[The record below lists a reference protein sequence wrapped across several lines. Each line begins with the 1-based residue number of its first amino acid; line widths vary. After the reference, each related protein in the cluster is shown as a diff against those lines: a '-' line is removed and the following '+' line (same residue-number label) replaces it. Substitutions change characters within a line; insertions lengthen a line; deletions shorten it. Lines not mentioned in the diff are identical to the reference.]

1 MAKSGSPRLPWTAYH
16 IRSTGALGTDTHC
29 VWNVAPWSVLTLLDR
44 LVRFCRSEKKMSPF
58 LSSANSVSPPPWKQV
73 RGFPS
78 PTWPGIIWKLL
89 PWSSDCQMKLCAVDE
104 PLGTLE
110 YQRSLPSI
118 AMSGSKP
125 DRCWSTTTSWEKRSA
140 GSRGADALAPAT
152 RAPMDTDRVPA
163 AASSR
168 TGRRGMVNSGA
179 GRRKVDLRDTT
190 TELPEGNEKSCSA
203 PGDDVVTDPEGAGQ
217 TRPPVGEVRVPGGS
231 REHLPRPP
239 ADGHELVGEAG
250 VQRSQCRRGAGRE
263 RLVDRLV
270 ELGRPRVDV
279 TRGLHVVTGG
289 AVAHDEQG
297 HPVRGV
303 GQVGT
308 DLRAVGWVE
317 RRVHHDERPLP
328 AAREVRADQDRQR

>member
-1 MAKSGSPRLPWTAYH
+1 
-16 IRSTGALGTDTHC
+16 
-29 VWNVAPWSVLTLLDR
+29 
-44 LVRFCRSEKKMSPF
+44 
-58 LSSANSVSPPPWKQV
+58 
-73 RGFPS
+73 
-78 PTWPGIIWKLL
+78 
-89 PWSSDCQMKLCAVDE
+89 MKLCAVDE

-125 DRCWSTTTSWEKRSA
+125 DRCWATTTSWEKRSA

-168 TGRRGMVNSGA
+168 TGGRGMVNSGA

-203 PGDDVVTDPEGAGQ
+203 PGDDVVTDPEGDGQ

-239 ADGHELVGEAG
+239 ADAHELVGEAG
-250 VQRSQCRRGAGRE
+250 GNAHPLPGPPANRHVVRGEVGFEHCQCRRDAGRE
-263 RLVDRLV
+263 FLVDRLV
-270 ELGRPRVDV
+270 
-279 TRGLHVVTGG
+279 
-289 AVAHDEQG
+289 
-297 HPVRGV
+297 
-303 GQVGT
+303 
-308 DLRAVGWVE
+308 
-317 RRVHHDERPLP
+317 
-328 AAREVRADQDRQR
+328 